1 MDASHVMRGRPVKGI
16 PRIAGFTLLEVLVA
30 LFIFAIGMLAV
41 ASMQAQSIKGNTFS
55 DLLTVA
61 TTLAEGKMEELMSLD
76 STHPALQDSNPANNG
91 NLLGATDTS
100 GATGSGQWDAHCDD
114 VNGDGSPDLLNRQGS
129 ASGQGPF
136 LFRRIWNLASNY
148 PATGFTTVVVIVQW
162 RDQRGNHQVYASSV
176 R

>member
-1 MDASHVMRGRPVKGI
+1 MDASHVVTGRPVRG
-16 PRIAGFTLLEVLVA
+16 RLAIAGFTLLEVLVA
-30 LFIFAIGMLAV
+30 LFIFAVGMLAV
-41 ASMQAQSIKGNTFS
+41 ASMQAHSIRGNTFS

-61 TTLAEGKMEELMSLD
+61 TTLAEAKMEELLSLS
-76 STHPALQDSNPANNG
+76 STHQALQDSNLSNNA

-100 GATGSGQWDAHCDD
+100 GATGSGQWDGHCDD
-114 VNGDGSPDLLNRQGS
+114 ANSDGSPDLLNRQGS

-136 LFRRIWNLASNY
+136 LFRRIWNVASNY

>member
-1 MDASHVMRGRPVKGI
+1 MDATHVVRARPVRGR
-16 PRIAGFTLLEVLVA
+16 PRIAGFTLVEVLVA
-30 LFIFAIGMLAV
+30 LFIFAVGMLAV
-41 ASMQAQSIKGNTFS
+41 ASMQAQSIRGNSFS

-61 TTLAEGKMEELMSLD
+61 TTLAEAQMEHLLSLA
-76 STHPALQDSNPANNG
+76 STNSALQDSNPANNA

-100 GATGSGQWDAHCDD
+100 GATGSGQWDGHCDD
-114 VNGDGSPDLLNRQGS
+114 ANSDGSPDLLNRQGS

-136 LFRRIWNLASNY
+136 LFRRIWNVASNY